1 MGGERHVFFTTHVK
15 LNTMTEFNELL
26 TVKNQIKKIL
36 KKYPF
41 EHYTIETEMDNEKC
55 GLEND

>member
-1 MGGERHVFFTTHVK
+1 
-15 LNTMTEFNELL
+15 MTEFNELL